1 MGDGADVLLRL
12 VVRGHEGARGWGR
25 VRGHR
30 ALQLPLQL
38 DARHLVRRS
47 GQTCTVW
54 LDDLRD
60 LLEEYRVDR
69 PVLAIFG
76 EHDVTATPADA
87 IASLQQLNP
96 RPRCVTVPGAGH
108 WVQFERPAVVNH
120 ELIDWF
126 A

>member
-1 MGDGADVLLRL
+1 MIADPQQVDDLALAVHEASCLGTRYRSKEISLKASLRDVLH
-12 VVRGHEGARGWGR
+12 G
-25 VRGHR
+25 
-30 ALQLPLQL
+30 
-38 DARHLVRRS
+38 
-47 GQTCTVW
+47 
-54 LDDLRD
+54 
-60 LLEEYRVDR
+60 VDR